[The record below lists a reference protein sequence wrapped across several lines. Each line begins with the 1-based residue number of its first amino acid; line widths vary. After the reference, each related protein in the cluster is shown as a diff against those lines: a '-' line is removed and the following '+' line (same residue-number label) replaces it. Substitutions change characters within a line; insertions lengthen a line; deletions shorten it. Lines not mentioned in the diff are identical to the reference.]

1 MGRVW
6 VERVKSSKIEDSYE
20 NLALLMGSD
29 MITVLRYPK
38 LQAEI
43 DVFKSGCTF
52 DGGGLRPAG
61 CTASGSHALCLV
73 TYDLS
78 PS

>member
-52 DGGGLRPAG
+52 DDRADYGLQVAQLQGATP
-61 CTASGSHALCLV
+61 CVL
-73 TYDLS
+73 TYNLS